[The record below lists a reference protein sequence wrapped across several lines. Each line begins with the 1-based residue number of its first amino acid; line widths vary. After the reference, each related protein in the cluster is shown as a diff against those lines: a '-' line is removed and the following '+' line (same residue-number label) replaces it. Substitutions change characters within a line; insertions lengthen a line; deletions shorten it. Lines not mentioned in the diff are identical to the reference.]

1 MKPTPQEAIPVL
13 SSPYMKEIWVTR
25 SYFGGPDSPHVAIAA
40 EVTNHPV
47 RAFKF
52 EQSGGMVCV

>member
-1 MKPTPQEAIPVL
+1 
-13 SSPYMKEIWVTR
+13 MKEIWVTR
-25 SYFGGPDSPHVAIAA
+25 SYFGGGPDSPDEAIAA

-52 EQSGGMVCV
+52 EPSGGVVLCVCALLMA